1 MLAPSLTAQQAVVQ
15 YGPCELEGYMLPTG
29 EFRQSLRS
37 TARAIDMKWGSNLGV
52 LMRQL
57 ATESGRPGQTL
68 AASRDLGEK
77 EQNGAQGIVTVNTG
91 FSGASAMS
99 QAQTLDL
106 TTANAFWAHC
116 AIHAT
121 RDDVRQNAVNLLAA
135 GSRITLEQAY
145 CEAFGVAKDGRSIS
159 DQVLESW
166 LDLTNMTRRRLSN
179 PDFLYHSKRV
189 TGWDLLGKNPYAA
202 IVWDELVWHR
212 LPENI
217 YKQMDELNPV
227 VSPII
232 TKPCGKQVGWRRYA
246 KAQLLS
252 DPAFD
257 RAAAPIITAATMCLQ
272 MSPSRNRNHQKVG
285 NLAYR
290 GALKQLDTLFP
301 RFIHRGKKS
310 QPVIDVNQSQL
321 VLEEAR

>member
-1 MLAPSLTAQQAVVQ
+1 
-15 YGPCELEGYMLPTG
+15 MLPTG
-29 EFRQSLRS
+29 EFRQSLSS
-37 TARAIDMKWGSNLGV
+37 TAKAVGIKLG
-52 LMRQL
+52 
-57 ATESGRPGQTL
+57 GRSQAMLIEIAQREALRDGGTPD
-68 AASRDLGEK
+68 AASDLSENP
-77 EQNGAQGIVTVNTG
+77 QNGSMGIITVNTG
-91 FSGASAMS
+91 FSGLPRVS
-99 QAQTLDL
+99 QAKTIDL
-106 TTANAFWAHC
+106 TTANAFWAHV
-116 AIHAT
+116 AIHASKEEY
-121 RDDVRQNAVNLLAA
+121 RQNAVNLLAA

-227 VSPII
+227 VSPIM

-321 VLEEAR
+321 ALEEAC

>member
-1 MLAPSLTAQQAVVQ
+1 
-15 YGPCELEGYMLPTG
+15 MLPTG
-29 EFRQSLRS
+29 EFRQSLSS
-37 TARAIDMKWGSNLGV
+37 TAKAVGIKLG
-52 LMRQL
+52 
-57 ATESGRPGQTL
+57 GRSQAMLIEIAQREALRDGGTPD
-68 AASRDLGEK
+68 AASDLSENP
-77 EQNGAQGIVTVNTG
+77 QNGSMGIITVNTG
-91 FSGASAMS
+91 FSGLPRVS
-99 QAQTLDL
+99 QAKTIDL
-106 TTANAFWAHC
+106 TTANAFWAHV
-116 AIHAT
+116 AIHASKEEY
-121 RDDVRQNAVNLLAA
+121 RQNAVNLLAA

-145 CEAFGVAKDGRSIS
+145 CEVFGVAKDGRSIS

-227 VSPII
+227 VSPIM

-321 VLEEAR
+321 ALEEAC

>member
-1 MLAPSLTAQQAVVQ
+1 
-15 YGPCELEGYMLPTG
+15 MLPNG
-29 EFRQSLRS
+29 EFRQSLNS
-37 TARAIDMKWGSNLGV
+37 TARAVGIRKASQSHRS
-52 LMRQL
+52 LMQQL
-57 ATESGRPGQTL
+57 AIGAQDSSVTAT
-68 AASRDLGEK
+68 DLSEK
-77 EQNGAQGIVTVNTG
+77 PQNSAQGIIPVKTG
-91 FSGASAMS
+91 LSGVANHAM
-99 QAQTLDL
+99 TLDL
-106 TTANAFWAHC
+106 TTANAFWAHI
-116 AIHAT
+116 AIHAET
-121 RDDVRQNAVNLLAA
+121 PYRENAVNLLAA

-227 VSPII
+227 VSPIM
-232 TKPCGKQVGWRRYA
+232 TKPCGRQIGWRRYA

-285 NLAYR
+285 NQAYR

-321 VLEEAR
+321 VLEEAC